1 MTEHKNLDTH
11 IKEAERLGKE
21 LAQAYDKGL
30 LERLKKSDINIVRAF
45 NERYKAINYQH
56 EYGLITTEEYYK
68 KLEQARNSYFS
79 RDSQEWQKYT
89 EEILNYRKSALSDY
103 QEHLEENIEGL
114 LKTIGKAK
122 DGYKE
127 KLLDFSGSKT
137 GFDTHKTIVEN
148 YWPNG
153 DSLVMVDYTL
163 SDYEKEIEKLKSFN
177 DSITK
182 LKEKAKDIDPEIFS
196 MFFDEIRGMSVD
208 DAKIL
213 TDLLLKADTNDFKK
227 QFELYGVKN
236 TLAENMATSFYTT
249 EYEKAADTITKELQD
264 AFGEISPE
272 FFSHGQDIAKN
283 FADGFITEINSL
295 LSELSIEIPVIPS
308 KESSNVENNTFSP
321 VYYFYGDR
329 ATTSRTRIMAK
340 NDALYSYMRGL
351 SNK

>member
-1 MTEHKNLDTH
+1 MSEYKEIDRH
-11 IKEAERLGKE
+11 IKEAERIGE
-21 LAQAYDKGL
+21 QVASAYDKGL
-30 LERLKKSDINIVRAF
+30 TQKLKKANASIVKAF
-45 NERYKAINYQH
+45 NERYKAIGYQH

-68 KLEQARNSYFS
+68 KLEQARNMYFS
-79 RDSQEWQKYT
+79 RDTQEWHKYT
-89 EEILNYRKSALSDY
+89 QEIFDYRKSALSDY
-103 QEHLEENIEGL
+103 QKYVEENIEEL
-114 LKTIGKAK
+114 LKTIDKSK
-122 DGYKE
+122 DSYKE
-127 KLLDFSGSKT
+127 KLLDFSGSST

-153 DSLVMVDYTL
+153 DPLVMVDYTL
-163 SDYEKEIEKLKSFN
+163 SDYEAEIEKLKEFN

-182 LKEKAKDIDPEIFS
+182 LKERAKDIDPDIFS

-213 TDLLLKADTNDFKK
+213 TDLLLKADANDFKK

-236 TLAENMATSFYTT
+236 TLAENIATLHYAD
-249 EYEKAADTITKELQD
+249 EYEKAADAITKELQET
-264 AFGEISPE
+264 FGEVSPE

-283 FADGFITEINSL
+283 FADGFISEINSL
-295 LSELSIEIPVIPS
+295 LSDLSIEIPIIPS
-308 KESSNVENNTFSP
+308 AESANVENNTFSP

-329 ATTSRTRIMAK
+329 AATSRTRIMAK